1 MLHCLRTIAV
11 EEGVASCWNGLSPA
25 LVRQV
30 CYSSL
35 IMVLYEPIR
44 QTITRGCDEPNFAQR
59 LFAGGLSGA
68 ISITV
73 FSACLIYCL
82 PLYNNMRA
90 YCKHNHCPHTRTF
103 LGFNYSPKMIFQ

>member
-59 LFAGGLSGA
+59 LLAGGISGA
-68 ISITV
+68 ISISV
-73 FSACLIYCL
+73 FSACLIHCL
-82 PLYNNMRA
+82 LPV
-90 YCKHNHCPHTRTF
+90 
-103 LGFNYSPKMIFQ
+103 